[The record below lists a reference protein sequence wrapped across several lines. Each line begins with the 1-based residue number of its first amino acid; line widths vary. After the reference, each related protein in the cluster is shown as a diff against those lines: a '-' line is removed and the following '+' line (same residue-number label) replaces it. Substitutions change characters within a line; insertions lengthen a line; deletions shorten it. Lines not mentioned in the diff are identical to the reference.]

1 MPLPR
6 IETPKYELTIP
17 STGKVVKYRP
27 FLVKEEK
34 ILLIAMESEDET
46 QMMNSIEEII
56 QNCIYDADLNVKQLA
71 MFDIEYIFL
80 QLRSKSKGEEVDM
93 SFECGECKAKI
104 PVHLNL
110 NDVEIVRT
118 EGHEQNIKLTNNIGV
133 KMKYPSIALKSQ
145 INTDSSNVENIFQSL
160 VFCLESIYDEETV
173 YNAKDQTEKEIM
185 DFFESLPEKEF
196 EKIQNFFTTLPVLRH
211 EVELK
216 CKAKI
221 GKGKNGKVCGWKEHK
236 VLEGLQSFF
245 V

>member
-17 STGKVVKYRP
+17 STGKTVKYRP

-46 QMMNSIEEII
+46 QMMNAVEEII

-71 MFDIEYIFL
+71 MFDVEYIFL
-80 QLRSKSKGEEVDM
+80 QLRSKSKGEEIDM
-93 SFECGECKAKI
+93 SFECGECKTSI

-110 NDVEIVRT
+110 MDVDIVRT
-118 EGHEQNIKLTNNIGV
+118 EGHKQNIELTNNIGV
-133 KMKYPSIALKSQ
+133 KMKYPSISLKTK
-145 INTDSSNVENIFQSL
+145 IDSEGSDVENIFQSL
-160 VFCLESIYDEETV
+160 VFCLDSIYDAETV
-173 YNAKDQTEKEIM
+173 YQAADQTEKEIM

-196 EKIQNFFTTLPVLRH
+196 EKIQNFFNTLPVLKH

-221 GKGKNGKVCGWKEHK
+221 GKGKSAKTCGWKDT
-236 VLEGLQSFF
+236 
-245 V
+245 